1 MKEMYDAILETHVKA
16 KKKNLIS
23 GTASDRFHLFTTLR
37 KVANHPL
44 LLRNRYT
51 SDEDIHHLAYHLRM
65 YGYFGQAE
73 SCTLE
78 LVKREVRTMSDFHIH
93 HAALDVIDEHK
104 SRRKEMERYILS
116 ESDLFSSPKLDTLRT
131 RIPELVEKGHRIL
144 IFSQWTNCLDLLGCL
159 LETLGMTFFRLDGQ
173 TPISTRQ
180 DLIDKFNRDVTIPVF
195 LLSTKAG
202 GMGTLMCICSELN
215 LPWRCFSSIISAIC
229 Y

>member
-1 MKEMYDAILETHVKA
+1 MKEMYNAILESHVKG

-23 GTASDRFHLFTTLR
+23 GTASDRFHLFTALR

-44 LLRNRYT
+44 LLRNRHT

-78 LVKREVRTMSDFHIH
+78 LVKREVKSMSDFHIH
-93 HAALDVIDEHK
+93 HAALDVIEEHEC
-104 SRRKEMERYILS
+104 RRKEMERYVLR
-116 ESDLFSSPKLDTLRT
+116 ESDLFCSPKLETLRT

-159 LETLGMTFFRLDGQ
+159 LETLEMKFFRLDGQ

-180 DLIDKFNRDVTIPVF
+180 EMINEFNQNISIPVF

-202 GMGTLMCICSELN
+202 GMGT
-215 LPWRCFSSIISAIC
+215 
-229 Y
+229 